1 MVLFAFFAISI
12 FADPTVSI
20 FVKDASEIENLRADL
35 SELKESLGE
44 ENEALN
50 KLIEQ
55 ANRICIMND
64 RCQMLSIND
73 ILDDSCGKF
82 YAVEL
87 PEFEANY
94 MEVTGE
100 IRLGSMTMSN
110 NLEQRTQQIDA
121 CAEALSQIIVS
132 KERLLKI
139 EGGVD
144 LEPLMQP
151 QEATT
156 KTEDAPSAAYKIS
169 STKEN

>member
-1 MVLFAFFAISI
+1 M
-12 FADPTVSI
+12 
-20 FVKDASEIENLRADL
+20 KDASEIENLRADL

-55 ANRICIMND
+55 ANRIGIMND

-87 PEFEANY
+87 PESEANY

-121 CAEALSQIIVS
+121 
-132 KERLLKI
+132 
-139 EGGVD
+139 
-144 LEPLMQP
+144 
-151 QEATT
+151 
-156 KTEDAPSAAYKIS
+156 
-169 STKEN
+169 

>member
-35 SELKESLGE
+35 SELKECLGE

-55 ANRICIMND
+55 ANRIGIMND
-64 RCQMLSIND
+64 RCPMLSIND

-87 PEFEANY
+87 PESEANY

-121 CAEALSQIIVS
+121 CAEA
-132 KERLLKI
+132 
-139 EGGVD
+139 
-144 LEPLMQP
+144 
-151 QEATT
+151 
-156 KTEDAPSAAYKIS
+156 PSAAYKIS